1 MTNYFGRIWV
11 TLLGVALFSLTLLS
25 PSTVRGQVSLVASL
39 DDGEARIEAGLAR
52 RISVR
57 FVDTPLRDI
66 VQYVAERTGL
76 PVQLS
81 KKIAD
86 AGVEPNHPVT
96 FSADNIAAE
105 AALKLILREVNLSLL
120 VEHGRVIVT
129 TVEETQ
135 SPEHQTTHVYPVA
148 DLLEVVRIPAREGGG
163 YELDYGQ
170 LIDTITT
177 TLEPDS
183 WSDVGGPG
191 SITEFENSRSLVI
204 STRRDIHQRI
214 AALLVSLRK
223 AKGLQGI
230 RSTSLHSAAESL
242 STSAPLKLSAP
253 LPTPSREPAA
263 RVRVSPVAPRPE
275 PPALGGGGLF

>member
-1 MTNYFGRIWV
+1 MTNYFGRVWV
-11 TLLGVALFSLTLLS
+11 TLGVTLFSLTLVNS
-25 PSTVRGQVSLVASL
+25 STVRGQVSLAASL

-52 RISVR
+52 RISVQ

-66 VQYVAERTGL
+66 VSYVGDRTGL
-76 PVQLS
+76 SIQLS

-86 AGVEPNHPVT
+86 AGVEANHPVT

-105 AALKLILREVNLSLL
+105 GALKLILRELNLSLL
-120 VEHGRVIVT
+120 VEYGRVIVT

-148 DLLEVVRIPAREGGG
+148 DLLDVVRIPAREGGG

-177 TLEPDS
+177 TIEPDS

-204 STRRDIHQRI
+204 SSRRDIHQRI
-214 AALLVSLRK
+214 ASLLLSLRK

-230 RSTSLHSAAESL
+230 RSTSLPTATEALRPSGL
-242 STSAPLKLSAP
+242 LKLSAP
-253 LPTPSREPAA
+253 LATPSREPAA
-263 RVRVSPVAPRPE
+263 RVRLSPSTARPE
-275 PPALGGGGLF
+275 PPAIGGGGLF

>member
-1 MTNYFGRIWV
+1 MTNYFGRVWV
-11 TLLGVALFSLTLLS
+11 TMGVALFSLTLVNS
-25 PSTVRGQVSLVASL
+25 STVRGQVSLAASL

-52 RISVR
+52 RISVQ
-57 FVDTPLRDI
+57 FVDTPLHDI

-76 PVQLS
+76 AVQLS
-81 KKIAD
+81 KSIAD

-96 FSADNIAAE
+96 FAADNIPAE

-148 DLLEVVRIPAREGGG
+148 DLLDVVRIPAREGGG
-163 YELDYGQ
+163 YEFDYGQ

-177 TLEPDS
+177 TIEPDS

-214 AALLVSLRK
+214 VALLVSLRK

-230 RSTSLHSAAESL
+230 RSVSLPSATEALRPSG
-242 STSAPLKLSAP
+242 PLKLSAP
-253 LPTPSREPAA
+253 LATPNREPAA
-263 RVRVSPVAPRPE
+263 RVRVSPATPRPE